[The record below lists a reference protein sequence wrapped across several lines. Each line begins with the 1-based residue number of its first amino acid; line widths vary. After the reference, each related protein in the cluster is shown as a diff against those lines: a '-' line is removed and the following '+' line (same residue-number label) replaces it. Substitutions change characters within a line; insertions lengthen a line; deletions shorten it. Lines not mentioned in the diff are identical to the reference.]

1 MRVAYTIY
9 PLRRTYA
16 YLRLTRTTIT
26 ATISNGSADVITSIF
41 NSTVVN

>member
-9 PLRRTYA
+9 SLRRTYA

-26 ATISNGSADVITSIF
+26 ATIIVT
-41 NSTVVN
+41 